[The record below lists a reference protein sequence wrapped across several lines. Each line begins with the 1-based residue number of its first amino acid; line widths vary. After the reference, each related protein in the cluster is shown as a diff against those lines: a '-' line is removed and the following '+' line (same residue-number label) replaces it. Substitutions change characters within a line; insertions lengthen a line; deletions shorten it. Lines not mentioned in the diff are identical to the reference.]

1 MDQSK
6 DVVTVIVP
14 VYNAQQYISDCIE
27 SILRQTYQ
35 NLEIILVDDG
45 SSDQSKDLCNHYS
58 RMDSRIRVIHQ
69 VNQGVAAAR
78 NMGIRNASGTYA
90 VFVDADDYIDPDS
103 VEYLMQY
110 QHFDLVSCSFYKNF
124 DETDEKI
131 VDVMAGCAYADTDE
145 KKQQLQHGSSLIP
158 GCAYADVQHM
168 SELKKKMMYSSDQ
181 VFNDLLA
188 SMCNKLFRLDIVRS
202 FYEDLNTDIAY
213 EEDAAFVYTYILKC
227 SSAVIC
233 ERAYYHYRIHK
244 DSAVHSNYRYFL
256 KNVNDLYI
264 YLETLFQNDA
274 EYESLLYQ
282 LQRWIVEL
290 SLYGLNEKMNF
301 MEQVKVPSYA
311 LPFEEQI
318 RNKDVILYGAG
329 KIGRDYYRSMCR
341 KGMRIRAWV
350 DKSFAE
356 RSGND
361 LPIESPERLSAVDYD
376 YILLAVKEEKM
387 SQGIQRDLVK
397 KGVEE
402 SKILWKVPSLFF

>member
-1 MDQSK
+1 
-6 DVVTVIVP
+6 
-14 VYNAQQYISDCIE
+14 
-27 SILRQTYQ
+27 
-35 NLEIILVDDG
+35 
-45 SSDQSKDLCNHYS
+45 
-58 RMDSRIRVIHQ
+58 
-69 VNQGVAAAR
+69 
-78 NMGIRNASGTYA
+78 
-90 VFVDADDYIDPDS
+90 
-103 VEYLMQY
+103 
-110 QHFDLVSCSFYKNF
+110 
-124 DETDEKI
+124 
-131 VDVMAGCAYADTDE
+131 
-145 KKQQLQHGSSLIP
+145 
-158 GCAYADVQHM
+158 M

-188 SMCNKLFRLDIVRS
+188 SMCNKLFRLDIIRS

-341 KGMRIRAWV
+341 KGMRIRA
-350 DKSFAE
+350 
-356 RSGND
+356 
-361 LPIESPERLSAVDYD
+361 
-376 YILLAVKEEKM
+376 
-387 SQGIQRDLVK
+387 
-397 KGVEE
+397 
-402 SKILWKVPSLFF
+402 